1 MRRNPLTEIAQNIA
15 PLAFALAT
23 ALATSSAYAVPS
35 NLELQLSEPTFPTAT
50 VVGTPSSVV
59 YAGSFGTFSVSID
72 AGIGTPVPQ
81 IDLGSTDISSSTAGV
96 LTVMLSQTGLVSPA
110 GMTQWLTMFSGN
122 TSDPGSMVSLS
133 SAVDLTDTIFGTGMP
148 LSTLSTASSLFAL
161 SDTAGCGHLHD
172 AIRVDFSHDDQLG
185 RSGHFQR
192 GWIRATGSRAGFADL
207 ARRCPRRAG
216 LARPA
221 SRQPSLKRGR
231 FRGRASWALFEL

>member
-1 MRRNPLTEIAQNIA
+1 MRRNYLATIVQTSA
-15 PLAFALAT
+15 PLVCALAT
-23 ALATSSAYAVPS
+23 TLAMSSAYAVPS

-50 VVGTPSSVV
+50 VVGTPSSVL
-59 YAGSFGTFSVSID
+59 YGGSFGTFSVSID

-161 SDTAGCGHLHD
+161 SDTVAADISTTPYALTLVMTINSAGAGT
-172 AIRVDFSHDDQLG
+172 FSLDGSVQPTPEPASLTLLGTALVGLGWLG
-185 RSGHFQR
+185 RR
-192 GWIRATGSRAGFADL
+192 
-207 ARRCPRRAG
+207 
-216 LARPA
+216 
-221 SRQPSLKRGR
+221 RGR
-231 FRGRASWALFEL
+231 QV

>member
-1 MRRNPLTEIAQNIA
+1 MRRNYLAAIVQTSA
-15 PLAFALAT
+15 PLVCALAT
-23 ALATSSAYAVPS
+23 TLAMSSAYAVPS

-50 VVGTPSSVV
+50 VVGTPSSVL
-59 YAGSFGTFSVSID
+59 YGGSFGTFSVSID
-72 AGIGTPVPQ
+72 AGIGTRVPQ

-161 SDTAGCGHLHD
+161 SDTVAADISTTPYALTLVMTINSAGAGT
-172 AIRVDFSHDDQLG
+172 FSLDGSVQPTPEPASLTLLGTALVGLGWLG
-185 RSGHFQR
+185 RR
-192 GWIRATGSRAGFADL
+192 
-207 ARRCPRRAG
+207 
-216 LARPA
+216 
-221 SRQPSLKRGR
+221 RGR
-231 FRGRASWALFEL
+231 QV

>member
-50 VVGTPSSVV
+50 VVGTPSSVL

-81 IDLGSTDISSSTAGV
+81 IDLGSTDISSSTAGI
-96 LTVMLSQTGLVSPA
+96 LTIMLSQTGLVSPA

-161 SDTAGCGHLHD
+161 SDTAAADISTTPYALTLVMTINSAGAGT
-172 AIRVDFSHDDQLG
+172 FSLDGSVQPAPEPASLTLLGTALVGLGWLG
-185 RSGHFQR
+185 R
-192 GWIRATGSRAGFADL
+192 
-207 ARRCPRRAG
+207 RR
-216 LARPA
+216 
-221 SRQPSLKRGR
+221 SRQV
-231 FRGRASWALFEL
+231 

>member
-50 VVGTPSSVV
+50 VVGTPSSVL

-161 SDTAGCGHLHD
+161 SDTAAADISTTPYALTLVMTINSAGAGT
-172 AIRVDFSHDDQLG
+172 FSLDGSVQPAPEPASLTLLGTALVGLGWLG
-185 RSGHFQR
+185 R
-192 GWIRATGSRAGFADL
+192 
-207 ARRCPRRAG
+207 RR
-216 LARPA
+216 
-221 SRQPSLKRGR
+221 SRQV
-231 FRGRASWALFEL
+231 

>member
-148 LSTLSTASSLFAL
+148 LSTLSTAASLFAL
-161 SDTAGCGHLHD
+161 SDTAGANISTTPYALTLVMTIDSAG
-172 AIRVDFSHDDQLG
+172 AGTFSVDGSVQPAPEPASLTLLGAALVGLGWLG
-185 RSGHFQR
+185 RR
-192 GWIRATGSRAGFADL
+192 
-207 ARRCPRRAG
+207 
-216 LARPA
+216 
-221 SRQPSLKRGR
+221 RGR
-231 FRGRASWALFEL
+231 QV

>member
-1 MRRNPLTEIAQNIA
+1 M
-15 PLAFALAT
+15 
-23 ALATSSAYAVPS
+23 SSAYAVPS

-50 VVGTPSSVV
+50 VVGTPSSVL
-59 YAGSFGTFSVSID
+59 YGGSFGTFSVSID

-161 SDTAGCGHLHD
+161 SDTVAADISTTPYALTLVMTINSAGAGT
-172 AIRVDFSHDDQLG
+172 FSLDGSVQPTPEPASLTLLGTALVGLGWLG
-185 RSGHFQR
+185 RR
-192 GWIRATGSRAGFADL
+192 
-207 ARRCPRRAG
+207 
-216 LARPA
+216 
-221 SRQPSLKRGR
+221 RGR
-231 FRGRASWALFEL
+231 QV

>member
-50 VVGTPSSVV
+50 VVGTPSSVL

-133 SAVDLTDTIFGTGMP
+133 SAVGLTDTIFGTGMP
-148 LSTLSTASSLFAL
+148 LSTLSTAASLFAL
-161 SDTAGCGHLHD
+161 SDTAGANISTTPYALTLVMTIDSAG
-172 AIRVDFSHDDQLG
+172 AGTFSVDGSVQPAPEPASLTLLGTALVGLGWLG
-185 RSGHFQR
+185 RR
-192 GWIRATGSRAGFADL
+192 
-207 ARRCPRRAG
+207 
-216 LARPA
+216 
-221 SRQPSLKRGR
+221 RGR
-231 FRGRASWALFEL
+231 QV